1 MNFEVRGGKVYKEP
15 ACQSLGSNWERIE
28 RLLGLGYEPLDVIG
42 AATGKELK
50 GGLR

>member
-15 ACQSLGSNWERIE
+15 GCQSLGSNWERIE
-28 RLLGLGYEPLDVIG
+28 SGGRDAEGDVADAQ

-50 GGLR
+50 VET